1 MLYTSPM
8 KRFKGLSISI
18 DMMKWY
24 LRFIFNKVN
33 LEYVINLH
41 YLKGLYLSNCIL
53 PLIFCLCQIFCNAR
67 IIYTYPTILQ
77 CHKKRTGKRGRTSI
91 LSSPLCCHI
100 SISVQG
106 LCDVYLSDIM
116 VWTFVQILKTFSVT
130 IYSHMNQ
137 CITIYRTCVAPT
149 IDIQYFAKIFVCLS
163 RGIIHERL
171 DWQSEHL
178 SYIKT
183 FKLKSMR

>member
-1 MLYTSPM
+1 MPETKSTLIRKYQVFVLCNCKYWIIVYFM
-8 KRFKGLSISI
+8 QQQIRN
-18 DMMKWY
+18 
-24 LRFIFNKVN
+24 IFNKDN
-33 LEYVINLH
+33 LEYVMNLH

-77 CHKKRTGKRGRTSI
+77 CRKNRTGKRGRTSI
-91 LSSPLCCHI
+91 LSSPLYCHI

-116 VWTFVQILKTFSVT
+116 VWTFVQKLKTCSVT

-137 CITIYRTCVAPT
+137 
-149 IDIQYFAKIFVCLS
+149 
-163 RGIIHERL
+163 
-171 DWQSEHL
+171 
-178 SYIKT
+178 
-183 FKLKSMR
+183 

>member
-1 MLYTSPM
+1 MLYFVLFYRLVLFNTINSEHD
-8 KRFKGLSISI
+8 I
-18 DMMKWY
+18 D
-24 LRFIFNKVN
+24 
-33 LEYVINLH
+33 LH
-41 YLKGLYLSNCIL
+41 YLKGLYLSKCVL
-53 PLIFCLCQIFCNAR
+53 PLMLCLCQIFCNAR
-67 IIYTYPTILQ
+67 IIYTHLTILQ

-116 VWTFVQILKTFSVT
+116 VWTFVQILKTCSVT
-130 IYSHMNQ
+130 IYSHTNQ

-149 IDIQYFAKIFVCLS
+149 IDILYFAKIFVCLS

-171 DWQSEHL
+171 DWQGEPL
-178 SYIKT
+178 SYMTT
-183 FKLKSMR
+183 FNLESMR